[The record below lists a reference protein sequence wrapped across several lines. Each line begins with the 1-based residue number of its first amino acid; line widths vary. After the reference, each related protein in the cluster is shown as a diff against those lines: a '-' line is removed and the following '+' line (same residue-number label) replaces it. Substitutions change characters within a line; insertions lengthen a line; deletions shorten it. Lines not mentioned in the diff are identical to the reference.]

1 MYFITGATGFLGS
14 QLLARLL
21 VSEPGAKF
29 TVLVRANT
37 QHEAELRIRQVIE
50 DIFATG
56 ENNEGSAS
64 QHSSEKNNSSEKN
77 RGRTGSHYVKD
88 ALSRVRVLRGDL
100 CQDDFGIGAEAFAQ
114 LAREMR
120 IFYHCA
126 ASTSLDQKLEAAR
139 TANVASTRQVLRLAE
154 LAQSHAQ
161 RESGLFKE
169 QTASEKAVHF
179 HHVSTAYVAGNTER
193 TVKPCELRRDV
204 SFRNA
209 YEQSKAESEWLVR
222 SSSDYIQTTIYR
234 PSIVVGD
241 SITGQTSAFNV
252 LYVPVRFILSGL
264 LNAVPAR
271 PSAPFDVVPIDFVA
285 DAIQD
290 LSKVSSESGA
300 CYHLCAGIGR
310 ESSPAEILDLVI
322 RTAHLYTAKKLN
334 VPAFVSPELITR
346 AISSFSAAYE
356 GLLQLE
362 KLVSDHLKIFRKT
375 MPFIPYMI
383 TNPRFDCSQTK
394 LVLPGAQAEAP
405 LFTSYAEQIFR
416 YCLETDWGRSPWTNP
431 NKLRTWAERL
441 PCPA

>member
-21 VSEPGAKF
+21 VSEPKVEFA
-29 TVLVRANT
+29 VLVRARDQN
-37 QHEAELRIRQVIE
+37 EARKRIRRVLE
-50 DIFATG
+50 ETFSTSSNTSNSPDSSAASTP
-56 ENNEGSAS
+56 SAS
-64 QHSSEKNNSSEKN
+64 TSESESYYL
-77 RGRTGSHYVKD
+77 RD
-88 ALSRVRVLRGDL
+88 ALSRVRVVCGDL
-100 CQDDFGIGAEAFAQ
+100 CEEDFGLGSDAFTR
-114 LAREMR
+114 LAKEVRT
-120 IFYHCA
+120 IYHCA
-126 ASTSLDQKLEAAR
+126 ASTSLDQKLEDAR
-139 TANVASTRQVLRLAE
+139 QANVASTRQVLRLAE
-154 LAQSHAQ
+154 LAQSFSNSQ
-161 RESGLFKE
+161 ISLDGTSESHENIVRL
-169 QTASEKAVHF
+169 

-193 TVKPCELRRDV
+193 TVKPSELRRDV
-204 SFRNA
+204 GFRNA

-222 SSSDYIQTTIYR
+222 SASDRLQTTIYR

-271 PSAPFDVVPIDFVA
+271 PTAPFDVVPIDYVA

-290 LSKVSSESGA
+290 LSKISGESGT

-322 RTAHLYTAKKLN
+322 RTAHLYTTRKLH

-375 MPFIPYMI
+375 VPFIPYMI
-383 TNPRFDCSQTK
+383 TNPRFDCSQTTSALSGIHK
-394 LVLPGAQAEAP
+394 EAP
-405 LFTSYAEQIFR
+405 LFTSYAEQIFC

>member
-1 MYFITGATGFLGS
+1 MYLITGATGFLGS

-21 VSEPGAKF
+21 VSEPRATF
-29 TVLVRANT
+29 AVLVRASNDK
-37 QHEAELRIRQVIE
+37 EAENRIRQVIE
-50 DIFATG
+50 DTFATG
-56 ENNEGSAS
+56 TKIAQAS
-64 QHSSEKNNSSEKN
+64 KITQASKQANTTNSDSY
-77 RGRTGSHYVKD
+77 YVKD
-88 ALSRVRVLRGDL
+88 ALSRIRVICGDL
-100 CQDDFGIGAEAFAQ
+100 CEEDFGIGSDAFSR
-114 LAREMR
+114 LAKDVRT
-120 IFYHCA
+120 IYHCA
-126 ASTSLDQKLEAAR
+126 ASTSLDQKLENAR

-154 LAQSHAQ
+154 QAQSFLSSQICVDANSDAQ
-161 RESGLFKE
+161 ENIVEL
-169 QTASEKAVHF
+169 

-193 TVKPCELRRDV
+193 TVTPCELRRDI

-222 SSSDYIQTTIYR
+222 SASEQIQTTIYR

-264 LNAVPAR
+264 LKSVPAR
-271 PSAPFDVVPIDFVA
+271 PSAPFDVVPVDYVA
-285 DAIQD
+285 DAIRD
-290 LSKVSSESGA
+290 LSKLSGESGT

-310 ESSPAEILDLVI
+310 ESSPAEVLDLVI
-322 RTAHLYTAKKLN
+322 RTAHLYTASKLH

-383 TNPRFDCSQTK
+383 TNPRFDCSQTT
-394 LVLPGAQAEAP
+394 LALRGTHAQAP
-405 LFTSYAEQIFR
+405 LFTSYAEQIF
-416 YCLETDWGRSPWTNP
+416 L
-431 NKLRTWAERL
+431 LL
-441 PCPA
+441 PRN